1 MFNIEGLTSLLGQV
15 GKYAPSIYN
24 SLNAG
29 QTASNPYLQNYNK
42 SQQQPQQGL
51 SMLQNTFAPQQDDNR
66 MPDESIM
73 PFPKENGFKEYSS
86 DGGGDTPVLTG
97 GVEKTGGFKIPFPT
111 GDDTLSGGIDLN
123 SLTSLLGQN
132 GLGSLLGGQSQQ
144 TQPQGNVY
152 NQMMPS
158 PMLPQQM
165 LPMMQNTFVPQTQMQ
180 NFQPYSLL
188 NGNLG

>member
-1 MFNIEGLTSLLGQV
+1 MFGQS
-15 GKYAPSIYN
+15 G
-24 SLNAG
+24 
-29 QTASNPYLQNYNK
+29 
-42 SQQQPQQGL
+42 
-51 SMLQNTFAPQQDDNR
+51 F
-66 MPDESIM
+66 MPEMND
-73 PFPKENGFKEYSS
+73 NGFKAYS
-86 DGGGDTPVLTG
+86 GGDTPILTG

-111 GDDTLSGGIDLN
+111 GGDTLSGGIDLN

-132 GLGSLLGGQSQQ
+132 GLGSLLGGGQQQ

-158 PMLPQQM
+158 PMQPQQM
-165 LPMMQNTFVPQTQMQ
+165 LPMMQNTFVPQTQAQ